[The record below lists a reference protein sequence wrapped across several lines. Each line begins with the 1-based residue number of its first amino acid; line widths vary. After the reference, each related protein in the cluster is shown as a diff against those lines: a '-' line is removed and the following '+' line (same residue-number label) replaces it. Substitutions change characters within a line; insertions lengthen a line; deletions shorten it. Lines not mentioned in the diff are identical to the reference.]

1 MNSAVFLRLIKP
13 CWPDSQAARRLK
25 RLRQSRSLWMMEWYI
40 SLFPNRLKRLW
51 HRRCEKLL
59 LIARL
64 LRHEESVQ
72 SGMHRFDK
80 SSVGERHDASRAF
93 PGLRKERN
101 SENLWSR
108 PSHAGKRCPPS
119 SAYTWSLGRWLAGVR
134 VTDRWERE
142 CYAIPLTQTACTSL
156 LPWVLSNSCGIVNV
170 SPNCCGTQETL
181 QAFESYRWYIL
192 QNVLITTSHHRQ
204 TFSWFF
210 FEVPLFSPAR

>member
-1 MNSAVFLRLIKP
+1 MNSAVFLRLIKA

-80 SSVGERHDASRAF
+80 SSVGERHDASF
-93 PGLRKERN
+93 PRVKKGEKFWKSLVTSQSRRKALSALFRIYVIPRTVIGWCPCDRQVRERVLCN
-101 SENLWSR
+101 
-108 PSHAGKRCPPS
+108 PS
-119 SAYTWSLGRWLAGVR
+119 YTYSM
-134 VTDRWERE
+134 T
-142 CYAIPLTQTACTSL
+142 
-156 LPWVLSNSCGIVNV
+156 
-170 SPNCCGTQETL
+170 
-181 QAFESYRWYIL
+181 
-192 QNVLITTSHHRQ
+192 
-204 TFSWFF
+204 
-210 FEVPLFSPAR
+210 